1 MCDIFCICLYG
12 NAFFSVVFVIYWL
25 NIFIIYHFYLFILY
39 IEGKLKWGVGK
50 LIAHCPTTPI
60 VIPFYHFGT
69 ENTYPQHKDT
79 KVIKNTFPYLGL
91 YC

>member
-1 MCDIFCICLYG
+1 MLTM
-12 NAFFSVVFVIYWL
+12 IYCKYFY
-25 NIFIIYHFYLFILY
+25 NFHFYLFIIY

-69 ENTYPQHKDT
+69 ENTYPQHIDT
-79 KVIKNTFPYLGL
+79 KIIKNTIPYLGL
-91 YC
+91 YY